1 MIGFQPPSA
10 SAPFVVGVDVVE
22 ISRIALTIRRHG
34 DRFLE
39 RIYTS
44 RELDYCRGRTASL
57 ATRFA
62 AKEAMAKALGTG
74 IGAIRWLDVEILC
87 DENGKPWILLHGP
100 ARRRAAE
107 LGLGHL
113 EVSLSHSRMVAVAV
127 VVMSRAAD
135 NHVEVE

>member
-1 MIGFQPPSA
+1 MIDFESPST

-22 ISRIALTIRRHG
+22 ISRIASAIRRHG

-39 RIYTS
+39 RIYTC

-62 AKEAMAKALGTG
+62 AKEAIAKALGTG
-74 IGAIRWLDVEILC
+74 IGVIRWLDVEILC
-87 DENGKPWILLHGP
+87 DDYGKPWVLLHGP
-100 ARRRAAE
+100 AHRRAAE

-127 VVMSRAAD
+127 VVMGRA
-135 NHVEVE
+135 NPPR